1 MWIRKRLDIEWL
13 DILYGFAAC
22 LKPAKHTSATRQAA
36 QAWSADQDFLI
47 ALSVRSAFDLCLRAL
62 KLPQGSAVLLSALT
76 VPDMAEIV
84 RAHGLIPV
92 PVDIGAGGEV
102 DIDSL
107 KRAIAACNPR
117 MLVVAHLFGG
127 VAALDDVIAMARQH
141 PLIVVE
147 DCAQSFRATGEH
159 GHPDS
164 DIALYSFGPIKT
176 ATALGGAVAR
186 VSSPDILAA
195 MTEILGGDTRQS
207 RLDYAGRLLRFGL
220 LKFLTARWAAV
231 CVRFGIEAIGF
242 DFDRIANSA
251 AKGFDASKL
260 LAQIRQ
266 QASIPLL
273 LMLHRRWRH
282 YDFKRIDRRIS
293 MGKDLNLRLG
303 RDHAASHSYWVY
315 PIFVK
320 DAKSVCG
327 RLRNAGFD
335 ASASNRMAVIPSD
348 NAMLRPESALRLWRN
363 VVFLPWYPELPDA
376 ALQRMADCL
385 TTSDFI

>member
-1 MWIRKRLDIEWL
+1 MWIRKRLDIDWL
-13 DILYGFAAC
+13 DILYGFVAC
-22 LKPAKHTSATRQAA
+22 LTPARHTSAIRRAA
-36 QAWSADQDFLI
+36 NAWSADQNFLI
-47 ALSVRSAFDLCLRAL
+47 TLSVRSAFDLCLRAL
-62 KLPQGSAVLLSALT
+62 KLQQGSAVLLSALT

-92 PVDIGAGGEV
+92 PVDIDARGEL

-107 KRAIAACNPR
+107 KRAIAATNPK

-127 VAALDDVIAMARQH
+127 VASLDAVIAVARQH

-147 DCAQSFRATGEH
+147 DCAQSFRTTGEH

-186 VSSPDILAA
+186 ISSHDLRTA
-195 MTEILGGDTRQS
+195 MAEILDGDPRQS
-207 RLDYAGRLLRFGL
+207 RLGYAGRLQRFGL
-220 LKFLTARWAAV
+220 LKFLTGRWAAV
-231 CVRFGIEAIGF
+231 CVRFGIESMGF
-242 DFDRIANSA
+242 DFDKIANSA

-266 QASIPLL
+266 QASTPLL
-273 LMLHRRWRH
+273 LMLRRRWRH

-327 RLRNAGFD
+327 RLRDAGFD

-348 NAMLRPESALRLWRN
+348 NALLRPDFALRHWQN
-363 VVFLPWYPELPDA
+363 VVFLPWYPELTDG
-376 ALQRMADCL
+376 ALQRMAGCL